1 MWLSLRPGIR
11 VSIHGNHFRSGDLT
25 MNHVVAFVLMV
36 VASVNTAMAADI
48 ASAPAPNAQKAVLVT
63 GASTGIGRKI
73 TERLTKEGY
82 FVYAGARK
90 EQDLRDLN
98 AIPNVHSLRLDVTS
112 ADDIA
117 AAVDT
122 VTRAGRGLYALVN
135 NAGVG
140 LGGPLTETKEEDFHF
155 LMNVNCYGPYRVTK
169 AFSPLIVASK
179 GRITTIGSISGILA
193 GPNSGA
199 YSMSKH
205 AIEAFSDV
213 LAAEMA
219 PLGVQVSVVEPGNYN
234 SEISKAAATRAGA
247 PWLGDRSRYKEPD
260 EVAAV
265 VLQALSEPNP
275 KRRYMITPNQREAEI
290 TIRKAIEVLVQLN
303 EGQQYTYD
311 RDALVKM
318 LDESLATAKPKT
330 SAPIVATP
338 TTKTSK

>member
-1 MWLSLRPGIR
+1 M
-11 VSIHGNHFRSGDLT
+11 
-25 MNHVVAFVLMV
+25 MNHLVAFMLMV
-36 VASVNTAMAADI
+36 IASVDTAMAADI
-48 ASAPAPNAQKAVLVT
+48 GSAPAPNAQKAVLVT

-73 TERLTKEGY
+73 TERLAREGY

-90 EQDLRDLN
+90 EQDLKDLD

-112 ADDIA
+112 AGDIA
-117 AAVDT
+117 TAVDT

-193 GPNSGA
+193 APNSGA

-219 PLGVQVSVVEPGNYN
+219 PRGVQVSVVEPGNYN
-234 SEISKAAATRAGA
+234 SEISRSAAKRMGATGF
-247 PWLGDRSRYKEPD
+247 GDRSRYKEPD

-265 VLQALSEPNP
+265 VLQALFEPNP
-275 KRRYMITPNQREAEI
+275 KRRYMITPNQREAEV

-318 LDESLATAKPKT
+318 LDESLATARPK
-330 SAPIVATP
+330 SPAPIVATP
-338 TTKTSK
+338 TTKDSK

>member
-1 MWLSLRPGIR
+1 
-11 VSIHGNHFRSGDLT
+11 
-25 MNHVVAFVLMV
+25 MNYLLALALMIT
-36 VASVNTAMAADI
+36 ASVDAALGADTA
-48 ASAPAPNAQKAVLVT
+48 PVQTPGAQKAVLVT

-73 TERLTKEGY
+73 TERLAREGY
-82 FVYAGARK
+82 LVYAGARK
-90 EQDLRDLN
+90 EQDLKDLD
-98 AIPNVHSLRLDVTS
+98 AIPNVRSLRLDVTS
-112 ADDIA
+112 ADDIRG
-117 AAVDT
+117 AVDI
-122 VTRAGRGLYALVN
+122 VTQAGRGLYALVN

-140 LGGPLTETKEEDFHF
+140 IVGPLAETKEEDFHF
-155 LMNVNCYGPYRVTK
+155 LMNVNLYGPYRVTK

-205 AIEAFSDV
+205 AIEAFADV

-234 SEISKAAATRAGA
+234 SEIARSAARRMGAT
-247 PWLGDRSRYKEPD
+247 WLGDRSRFKEPD

-290 TIRKAIEVLVQLN
+290 TIRKAIETLVQLN

-311 RDALVKM
+311 RDALVRM
-318 LDESLATAKPKT
+318 LDGALATARPRT
-330 SAPIVATP
+330 AGPPLATP
-338 TTKTSK
+338 PAKDAK

>member
-1 MWLSLRPGIR
+1 
-11 VSIHGNHFRSGDLT
+11 
-25 MNHVVAFVLMV
+25 MNHVVAFVLIV
-36 VASVNTAMAADI
+36 IAAVSTAMAADT
-48 ASAPAPNAQKAVLVT
+48 ASAPAPKAQKAVLVT

-73 TERLTKEGY
+73 TERLAKEGY

-90 EQDLRDLN
+90 EQDLNDLD
-98 AIPNVHSLRLDVTS
+98 AIQNVRSLRLDVTS
-112 ADDIA
+112 AHDIA
-117 AAVDT
+117 AALDT

-140 LGGPLTETKEEDFHF
+140 IGGPLTETKEEDFHF
-155 LMNVNCYGPYRVTK
+155 LMNVNLYGPYRVTK

-193 GPNSGA
+193 GRNSGA

-205 AIEAFSDV
+205 AIEAFADV

-219 PLGVQVSVVEPGNYN
+219 PFGVRVSVVEPGNYN
-234 SEISKAAATRAGA
+234 SEIARSAAKRMGATGF
-247 PWLGDRSRYKEPD
+247 GDRSRFKEPD
-260 EVAAV
+260 EVAAG

-303 EGQQYTYD
+303 EGHQYTYD

-318 LDESLATAKPKT
+318 LDESLAAAKPKT
-330 SAPIVATP
+330 PAPIIPAP
-338 TTKTSK
+338 TTKDSK

>member
-1 MWLSLRPGIR
+1 
-11 VSIHGNHFRSGDLT
+11 
-25 MNHVVAFVLMV
+25 MNHVVVFMLLVI
-36 VASVNTAMAADI
+36 ASVNTAMAADI
-48 ASAPAPNAQKAVLVT
+48 GSAPAPNTQKVVLVT

-73 TERLTKEGY
+73 TERLAREGY

-90 EQDLRDLN
+90 EQDLKDLD

-112 ADDIA
+112 DGDIA
-117 AAVDT
+117 TAVDT

-140 LGGPLTETKEEDFHF
+140 LGGPLTEMKEEDFHF
-155 LMNVNCYGPYRVTK
+155 LMNVNLYGPYRVTK

-179 GRITTIGSISGILA
+179 GRITTIGSISGILT
-193 GPNSGA
+193 GPHSGA

-219 PLGVQVSVVEPGNYN
+219 PRGVQVSVVEPGNYN
-234 SEISKAAATRAGA
+234 SEISRSAAKRMGAAGF
-247 PWLGDRSRYKEPD
+247 GDRSRYKEPD

-275 KRRYMITPNQREAEI
+275 KRRYMITPNQREAEV

-318 LDESLATAKPKT
+318 LDESLATARPK
-330 SAPIVATP
+330 SPAPIVVTP
-338 TTKTSK
+338 TTKDSK